1 LPEVTLIS
9 DDSKIISTLE
19 SLQEKEMSQEEQDFW
34 IKMSIYEIEAQA
46 EFARVS
52 LENIF
57 RKGSENNNLVFSSIH
72 PLLSHCAVISKLLKA
87 DSNGITI
94 GSILKIKDDS
104 IIHKRKYRNNMEHYD
119 QELKKWI
126 KEKGINA
133 AIGMDNIG
141 SKSAI
146 GVPNMFF
153 IRHFDNQTHT
163 FTLLDEDFNL
173 VSLLEEIRI
182 IKKKAS
188 TWVLTERMGKIHPP
202 FKSVFH

>member
-1 LPEVTLIS
+1 METL
-9 DDSKIISTLE
+9 KKE
-19 SLQEKEMSQEEQDFW
+19 EMSEEEQDFW

-72 PLLSHCAVISKLLKA
+72 SLLSHCAVISKLLKA
-87 DSNGITI
+87 SSNGVTI
-94 GSILKIKDDS
+94 GSIIKIKEDS

-126 KEKGINA
+126 KEKGTNS

-141 SKSAI
+141 SKSSI
-146 GVPNMFF
+146 GVPDMFF
-153 IRHFDNQTHT
+153 IRHFDSQTHT

-173 VSLLEEIRI
+173 IFLLDEIRT
-182 IKKKAS
+182 IKKKVS
-188 TWVLTERMGKIHPP
+188 SWIVGVQTGIIIPP
-202 FKSVFH
+202 YKPIFHSK